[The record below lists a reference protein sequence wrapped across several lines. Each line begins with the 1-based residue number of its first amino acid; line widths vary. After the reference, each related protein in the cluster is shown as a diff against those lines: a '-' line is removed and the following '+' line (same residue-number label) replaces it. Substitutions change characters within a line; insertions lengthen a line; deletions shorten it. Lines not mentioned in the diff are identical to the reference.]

1 MCHNNRME
9 PTDYLPIDCN
19 LYSEYECAIV
29 QHQRLQLAWR
39 DDEGMVHLE
48 IITPLDLQTRSRE
61 EYLLVSD
68 ARQLVREIRLD
79 RILRHAVIR
88 D

>member
-1 MCHNNRME
+1 ME
-9 PTDYLPIDCN
+9 PTDYQPIDCN

-29 QHQRLQLAWR
+29 QNRRLQLVWQ
-39 DDEGMVHLE
+39 DERGLTHLE
-48 IITPLDLQTRSRE
+48 TVTPVDLRTRNRE

-68 ARQLVREIRLD
+68 AREIRLD
-79 RILRHAVIR
+79 RILRHSVVI